1 MGLGHATMSLPR
13 ILDQFN
19 HGPQLVQ
26 KKASAKAVD
35 FRAFLRALR
44 GFEDAEADLLDQAGL
59 MVSRGYIGVGWVAA
73 TKPDEMEKLE
83 QQEFQL
89 FFGVSFW

>member
-1 MGLGHATMSLPR
+1 M
-13 ILDQFN
+13 
-19 HGPQLVQ
+19 
-26 KKASAKAVD
+26 D

-44 GFEDAEADLLDQAGL
+44 GFEDAEADLLDQAGV
-59 MVSRGYIGVGWVAA
+59 MVIRGYIGVGWVAA

-89 FFGVSFW
+89 FLELVFDNTSNYTNNIFHLHTMMKSAKSTCSIN